1 MVASRN
7 PVICVV
13 DDDDLYRRYLA
24 ALLKANNCKVL
35 EASRGLDL
43 LGLMERHPIDC
54 VLLDYNLVTENGLSV
69 HQQIK
74 DRFRD
79 APPILMLTV
88 ETNER
93 TIIKAFRGGIDDY
106 ILKRDLRPDELFGA
120 IASALEHRDEE
131 RARNEELARL
141 RQKSDFDDDTGL
153 YAAHFMQGRLA
164 QMTGRGAAA
173 RCAVILIA
181 PTGLEE
187 IGAKLGQ
194 AVADRAF
201 RTFASRLRAIVRS
214 SDICGRCQ
222 QTKFIYLVDVDVRPK
237 TVSAVCARL
246 AAELSLPMSF
256 DGVAL
261 GVAPAI
267 GAAIYPLDGNSAAD
281 VLACA
286 EQALEKCKANA
297 MPYCLASA
305 TEHADADPAPS
316 GDVSGEG
323 DPGLASGASRVDRR
337 SVRRQ
342 RVLKRGRIFLP
353 SVPSAIECTIRDVS
367 SMGARLRVNSPLM
380 APEQF
385 EVALGNS
392 NERTPVV
399 LRWQSSTELG
409 VQFVH
414 AQPQLDQ

>member
-7 PVICVV
+7 PVICIV
-13 DDDDLYRRYLA
+13 DDDDLYRQYLA

-43 LGLMERHPIDC
+43 LELMERQAIDC

-120 IASALEHRDEE
+120 IASALDHRDEE
-131 RARNEELARL
+131 RARTEELARL

-153 YAAHFMQGRLA
+153 YAAQFMQGRLT
-164 QMTGRGAAA
+164 QMTRRGAQA

-181 PTGLEE
+181 PSGLEE
-187 IGAKLGQ
+187 ISGKLGQ
-194 AVADRAF
+194 AVGDRAF

-214 SDICGRCQ
+214 SDICGRYQ

-237 TVSAVCARL
+237 TVGAVCARL
-246 AAELSLPMSF
+246 AAELSLPVNF
-256 DGVAL
+256 DGLAL
-261 GVAPAI
+261 GVTPAI
-267 GAAIYPLDGNSAAD
+267 GAAIYPLDGNTAAD

-286 EQALEKCKANA
+286 EQALAKCKTNA
-297 MPYCLASA
+297 TPYWLASA
-305 TEHADADPAPS
+305 AEHADADPAPS
-316 GDVSGEG
+316 GNVSSEG
-323 DPGLASGASRVDRR
+323 DPDSGPRADRR

-353 SVPSAIECTIRDVS
+353 ACLRRSN
-367 SMGARLRVNSPLM
+367 ARSGTCHPW
-380 APEQF
+380 AP
-385 EVALGNS
+385 VCG
-392 NERTPVV
+392 
-399 LRWQSSTELG
+399 STL
-409 VQFVH
+409 
-414 AQPQLDQ
+414 P